1 MNRIERM
8 VAEMCPDGVEY
19 RPLGEVGVFIRGNGI
34 QKSDFVDE
42 GVAAVHYGQIHTR
55 FGISTDH
62 AVSKVPA
69 EMARR
74 LRHVEYG
81 DLLIATTSE
90 DDDAVGKATAWLG
103 LDDCVIG
110 GDAYIYRHS
119 LDPKYVSH
127 FFASM
132 EFQTR
137 KKKYLTGTKVRRISD
152 ASLSRILIP
161 VPPIE
166 IQREVV
172 GILDSFTKLE
182 AELEAELEARR
193 VQYAFY
199 RDRLL
204 SFDFEA
210 GGGALFEASG
220 HSRSGGL

>member
-1 MNRIERM
+1 
-8 VAEMCPDGVEY
+8 
-19 RPLGEVGVFIRGNGI
+19 
-34 QKSDFVDE
+34 
-42 GVAAVHYGQIHTR
+42 
-55 FGISTDH
+55 
-62 AVSKVPA
+62 
-69 EMARR
+69 
-74 LRHVEYG
+74 
-81 DLLIATTSE
+81 
-90 DDDAVGKATAWLG
+90 
-103 LDDCVIG
+103 
-110 GDAYIYRHS
+110 
-119 LDPKYVSH
+119 
-127 FFASM
+127 M